1 MTGRFLIPCLAFL
14 GLLVRGDIHAH
25 AGSAIP
31 SGPGVTAGPFLNPQ
45 NGHLYYLLESSN
57 WTSAQATARQLGGH
71 LVTINNDAECDWIFE
86 SFSFFEGRARAFWCG
101 LSDATEEGV
110 YRWVSGEW
118 TDFENWAVGE
128 PNPQPEF
135 AAQENYV
142 FLYPT
147 ANPRER
153 RWRDVTDDAVERY
166 LPSALWAAVE
176 DTVFDCQGLVE
187 VALGSPHRVVPRIS
201 VESGLDSDSVVIAW
215 DVRVGARYQLQVVR
229 QLSGVWRN
237 VGTPVTA
244 SSGEERTQVRGPGL
258 VSAERS
264 AFYRILHVP

>member
-14 GLLVRGDIHAH
+14 GLLMGSDIHVH

-31 SGPGVTAGPFLNPQ
+31 SPPGVTAGPFFNPH

-57 WTSAQATARQLGGH
+57 WTSAQAAARQLGGH
-71 LVTINNDAECDWIFE
+71 LVTINDDAECDWIFE
-86 SFSFFEGRARAFWCG
+86 SFSFFEGRARALWCG

-187 VALGSPHRVVPRIS
+187 VALAAPHWVVPRIS
-201 VESGLDSDSVVIAW
+201 LESSSVLIAW
-215 DVRVGARYQLQVVR
+215 DVRVGGTYQLQV
-229 QLSGVWRN
+229 LGPSNTVWRN
-237 VGTPVTA
+237 VGAPVTA
-244 SSGEERTQVRGPGL
+244 LPGEDPTQVRVASLTPMEGY
-258 VSAERS
+258 
-264 AFYRILHVP
+264 AFYRVLHVR